1 MQNII
6 EDKDRISEKI
16 GEFQKYNQKSIN
28 ENDNAKS
35 SAFGLAMRITT
46 DLMSGVIIGGVMG
59 WSFDKLFG
67 TSPWLLIVFFILGV
81 AAGISNVIRTANKMN
96 KLGIV
101 MASSDHTG
109 DHHGSGSFP
118 ADPMHQFEIK
128 RLLDITIAGF
138 DISFTNSALF
148 MLIAVFIIS
157 FTTIISLFEKF
168 NNSLK
173 NAVNC

>member
-1 MQNII
+1 MTQNSQEDKEKKMENII

-16 GEFQKYNQKSIN
+16 GEFQKKYNQKSIN

-46 DLMSGVIIGGVMG
+46 DLMSGVIIGGIMG

-96 KLGIV
+96 KLG
-101 MASSDHTG
+101 
-109 DHHGSGSFP
+109 
-118 ADPMHQFEIK
+118 
-128 RLLDITIAGF
+128 
-138 DISFTNSALF
+138 
-148 MLIAVFIIS
+148 
-157 FTTIISLFEKF
+157 
-168 NNSLK
+168 
-173 NAVNC
+173 